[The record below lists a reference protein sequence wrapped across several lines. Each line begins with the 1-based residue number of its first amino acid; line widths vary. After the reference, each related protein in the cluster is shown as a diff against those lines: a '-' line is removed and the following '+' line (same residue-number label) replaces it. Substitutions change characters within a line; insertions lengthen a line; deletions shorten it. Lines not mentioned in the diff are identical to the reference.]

1 MLQEVRTEVVSEIF
15 SLNGCAEVFLTDQP
29 GSEHGEDV
37 SFCSGWSAGIENKIS
52 TANEI
57 DKSLFNLHENMIYT
71 AFR

>member
-1 MLQEVRTEVVSEIF
+1 MYSEF
-15 SLNGCAEVFLTDQP
+15 SSINECAEVLLPDNP

-37 SFCSGWSAGIENKIS
+37 SFCFGWSAGIENKIS
-52 TANEI
+52 TANEV